1 VAVANRK
8 CTVCGNKKPLKDYP
22 KTSCGKYFRRTCRE
36 CYATTQ
42 QGYKSNTPEAYLFS
56 RINNKSK
63 ARAQVKIN
71 KDDLRDMWVAQ
82 GGKCAVTGLHMTY
95 SPRPMKNSTGLNAS
109 VDRID
114 QTKGYEKGNVRLVCF
129 RVNLMRHTGE
139 DADLM
144 WWCKQIIEGIEG
156 G

>member
-1 VAVANRK
+1 MAAENRK
-8 CTVCGNKKPLKDYP
+8 CAVCGITKPITDYSRI
-22 KTSCGKYFRRTCRE
+22 TRGGYYRRACRE
-36 CYATTQ
+36 CYAPTA
-42 QGYKSNTPEAYLFS
+42 QGYKRATPEAYLFS

-63 ARAQVKIN
+63 SRAEVKIS

-95 SPRPMKNSTGLNAS
+95 SPRRIKNSTGLNAS

-114 QTKGYEKGNVRLVCF
+114 QTKGYEKGNVRLVCY